1 MCAIDL
7 MFSGCAEC
15 RDFPKVLEATFDT
28 TKDCETVLMLPKHYF
43 LNFLN
48 REFVELGTSF

>member
-43 LNFLN
+43 LNLD
-48 REFVELGTSF
+48 